1 MEFDIHFRV
10 LLAVFV
16 IALLAGATMART
28 NFCTMG
34 AVSDWMN
41 MGDTSRLRSWLLAV
55 AVASGGVVILEL
67 AGVINLGST
76 MPPYRTPQF
85 AWLRYLLGGF
95 LFGVG
100 MTLGSGCATKTLIR
114 IGGGNLKSV
123 LVAVAISAV
132 GYLMF
137 TTEFFNVAV
146 MSWLAPTI
154 ADLSAYGVQG
164 QNADALLS
172 HATGAEPRLAR
183 ALAGTVIV
191 GALLVFVFRSADF
204 RGNLE
209 LVIGGA
215 AVGLAVIAGWFITGG
230 PFGEEWREHA
240 MFAAERPSRV
250 EVQSY
255 TFISPIGDTG
265 RYLLEPTRLSQLN
278 FGIMGVFGVIAGSFL
293 YAIASRTFRVEW
305 FVSFRDFVNHLV
317 GGLLMGFGGFLAM
330 GCTIGQGV
338 TGTSTLA
345 VGSFLALAAM
355 IAGGA
360 VAMKVQYALLDAEG

>member
-1 MEFDIHFRV
+1 MEFDIHFKV
-10 LLAVFV
+10 LLSVFV
-16 IALLAGATMART
+16 IAMLMGATMAKT

-34 AVSDWMN
+34 AVSDWTN
-41 MGDTSRLRSWLLAV
+41 MGDTGRLRSWLLAV
-55 AVASGGVVILEL
+55 AVAAGGVVILEL
-67 AGVINLGST
+67 TGVISLPGNT

-123 LVAVAISAV
+123 LVALAISAV

-154 ADLSAYGVQG
+154 ADLSVYGVKGQG
-164 QNADALLS
+164 ADALLS
-172 HATGAEPRLAR
+172 HLTGADPRLAR
-183 ALAGTVIV
+183 AVAGVAIA
-191 GALLVFVFRSADF
+191 GGLLWFVFRSADF
-204 RGNLE
+204 RGNRE
-209 LVIGGA
+209 LVTGGA

-230 PFGEEWREHA
+230 PYGEEWREHA

-255 TFISPIGDTG
+255 TFISPIGDAG

-293 YAIASRTFRVEW
+293 YAIASRTFRIEW
-305 FVSFRDFVNHLV
+305 FVSVRDFVNHLV

-360 VAMKVQYALLDAEG
+360 VAMKVQYALVE